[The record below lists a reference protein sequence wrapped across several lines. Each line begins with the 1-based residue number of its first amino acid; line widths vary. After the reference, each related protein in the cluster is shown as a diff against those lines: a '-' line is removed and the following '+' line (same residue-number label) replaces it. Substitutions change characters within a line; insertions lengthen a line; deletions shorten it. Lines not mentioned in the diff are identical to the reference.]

1 MPSLPLAAPERWASD
16 DITSFIDAA
25 RVNEYA
31 TFANLPAQMSRLIG
45 IDRSF
50 RKVIDAFNNSK
61 EWFPGLF
68 ILRAHSNFLGV
79 CRLTLSGQLPESY
92 ALLRSTLENA
102 LYGLY
107 LSRNPSSQ
115 ETWLRREED
124 AKSKQ
129 KVRNE
134 FKIAALLKF
143 AAQIAPS
150 EGKVAKTLYER
161 AIDHGAH
168 PNELALMQTLKLG
181 KQPAHVKF
189 TVSYL
194 QGDGLQLQL
203 ALKTAAQVG
212 VCTLALFERV
222 LPERYAILGINQ
234 DIASLQSGL

>member
-1 MPSLPLAAPERWASD
+1 MPSLPPSAPERWASD
-16 DITSFIDAA
+16 DVTAFIDAA

-45 IDRSF
+45 IDRAF

-61 EWFPGLF
+61 DWFPGLF
-68 ILRAHSNFLGV
+68 VLRAHSNYLGA

-107 LSRNPSSQ
+107 LSRNPASR
-115 ETWLRREED
+115 ETWLRRED
-124 AKSKQ
+124 DTKSKQ

-134 FKIAALLKF
+134 FTIGALLKL
-143 AAQIAPS
+143 ATQIAPS
-150 EGKVAKTLYER
+150 EGKVAKTMYER
-161 AIDHGAH
+161 AIAQGAH

-181 KQPAHVKF
+181 KQPAHLKF

-194 QGDGLQLQL
+194 QGDGLPLQL
-203 ALKTAAQVG
+203 ALKSTAQVG

-222 LPERYAILGINQ
+222 MPERYAILGINQ
-234 DIASLQSGL
+234 DVASLQAGL